1 MISQRGPKNRVDP
14 TRPYAFLREQE
25 RSENGA
31 IVDVSTIFLTNR
43 ECPWHC
49 VMCDLWKNTIDT
61 TVPRGAIPKQ
71 IDFALSQLPAA
82 SQIKLYNSGSFFD
95 RAAIP
100 PDDWP
105 EIAERLHAFDRV
117 IVESHPSLI
126 GPQILQF
133 RELLRGK
140 LEVAMGLETADPET
154 LARLNKGITVEDF
167 ANAAEFLREHDI
179 ALRTFLL
186 IKPPFQTDEEVAK
199 WSRHSVEFSFNCG
212 STVISLIP
220 TRLGN
225 GALDVLAR
233 EGRFTPPKLSL
244 IEECFDEALGL
255 KKGRVFVDLWDLEQF
270 SDCSDCFR
278 RRKSRL
284 KEMNLGQEILPRVDC
299 TRCADRH

>member
-1 MISQRGPKNRVDP
+1 VISQRGPKNRVDP

-25 RSENGA
+25 HSENGD
-31 IVDVSTIFLTNR
+31 IVDVTTIFLTNR

-49 VMCDLWKNTIDT
+49 AMCDLWKNTTDT
-61 TVPRGAIPKQ
+61 TFPRGAIPKQ
-71 IDFALSQLPAA
+71 IDFALSQLPSA

-100 PDDWP
+100 PNDWP
-105 EIAERLHAFDRV
+105 EIAERLHAFERV

-126 GPQILQF
+126 GPQILRF
-133 RELLRGK
+133 HELLTGK

-167 ANAAEFLREHDI
+167 VKAAEFLREHGI

-186 IKPPFQTDEEVAK
+186 IKPPFQAGEEAAK
-199 WSRHSVEFSFNCG
+199 WSRRSVEISFNCG
-212 STVISLIP
+212 STVVSLIP

-225 GALDVLAR
+225 GALDTLAR
-233 EGRFTPPKLSL
+233 EGQFVPPKLSL
-244 IEECFDEALGL
+244 VEKCFDEALGL

-270 SDCSDCFR
+270 SDCPDCFPA
-278 RRKSRL
+278 RKTRL
-284 KEMNLGQEILPRVDC
+284 GQMNLRQEILPRVNC
-299 TRCADRH
+299 THCG